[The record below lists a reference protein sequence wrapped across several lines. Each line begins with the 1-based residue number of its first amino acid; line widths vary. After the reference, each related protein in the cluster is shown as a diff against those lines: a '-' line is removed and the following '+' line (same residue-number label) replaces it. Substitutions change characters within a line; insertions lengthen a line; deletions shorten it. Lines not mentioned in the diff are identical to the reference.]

1 MGPAFDCMSVA
12 QLCKHVGNVSVFA
25 RTSLEHKIVIVEARV
40 RVHAK
45 PVLHP

>member
-1 MGPAFDCMSVA
+1 MGAALGHMSVA
-12 QLCKHVGNVSVFA
+12 QLCERVGNVSVIA
-25 RTSLEHKIVIVEARV
+25 RTSPEHKIVIVEARV